1 MTNIITILKVTNIMM
16 KHIFLFTYYYFD
28 NNNTINVY
36 VETIK
41 FNPFEKSYMKGD
53 K

>member
-16 KHIFLFTYYYFD
+16 KHIYLFTYYYFD

-41 FNPFEKSYMKGD
+41 LKTYNKPI
-53 K
+53 